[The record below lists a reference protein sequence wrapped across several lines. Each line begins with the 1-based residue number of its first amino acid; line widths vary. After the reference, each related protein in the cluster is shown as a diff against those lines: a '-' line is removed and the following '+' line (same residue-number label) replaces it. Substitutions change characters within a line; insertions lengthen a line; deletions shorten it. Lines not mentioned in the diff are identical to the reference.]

1 MAVPSPSYTT
11 TLRVLVGTSP
21 QATAEVVSAV
31 ASAGGTVMGVDVVHS
46 SADGI
51 TVDITADTIDGEHL
65 ERVRAAIESV
75 DGASVSKVSDSTFLL
90 HIGGKIEVTSKVPL
104 RTRRDLSRAYTPGVA
119 RVCKAI
125 AANKED
131 ARRLTIK
138 RNTVAVVTDGT
149 AVLGLGDIGPEASL
163 PVMEGKAALFK
174 EFANVDAWPVAL
186 DTKDTEEIISIVKA
200 IAPAYGGINLED
212 ISAPR
217 CFEIEARLRDELDIP
232 VFHDDQHGTAVV
244 VLAALINALRVVD
257 KKLEDVK
264 IAISGVGAAG
274 HAIIQL
280 LAAQGASH
288 IVAYGR
294 EGSLHAGKQEA
305 SAQRQWIAENTNPDG
320 FDGSLKDGLAGT
332 DVFIGVSSAGILD
345 GDDIATMADGAIVF
359 ALANPDPEVDP
370 EEAARTA
377 AVVATGRS
385 DYPNQ
390 INNVLAF
397 PGLFRG
403 LLDAGAS
410 HIDGEMLRVAAVAIA
425 DVVGAQELN
434 ASFII
439 PGVFDPRVAEAVSS
453 QVQAYATAQL
463 EAGATGKPVSSVGSE
478 GAREPWAEVI

>member
-21 QATAEVVSAV
+21 RATAEVVSAV
-31 ASAGGTVMGVDVVHS
+31 VDAGGSVMGVDVVHS
-46 SADGI
+46 GAEGL

-65 ERVRAAIESV
+65 ERVRDAIEAV
-75 DGASVSKVSDSTFLL
+75 EGASVSKVSDSTFLL
-90 HIGGKIEVTSKVPL
+90 HLGGKIEVTSKVQL

-149 AVLGLGDIGPEASL
+149 AVLGLGDIGPEASM

-174 EFANVDAWPVAL
+174 EFGNVDAWPVAL

-264 IAISGVGAAG
+264 IAVSGVGAAG

-280 LAAQGASH
+280 LIAQGARN
-288 IVAYGR
+288 IVAFGR
-294 EGSLHAGKQEA
+294 NGALHSGHPE
-305 SAQRQWIAENTNPDG
+305 SDPHRQWVADNTNAEG
-320 FDGSLKDGLAGT
+320 FSGSLKEGLAGM
-332 DVFIGVSSAGILD
+332 DVFVGVSSADILN
-345 GDDIATMADGAIVF
+345 GDDVATMADDAIVF

-370 EEAARTA
+370 AEASRTA

-403 LLDAGAS
+403 LLDAGAR
-410 HIDGEMLRVAAVAIA
+410 HIDSEMLRVAAVAIA
-425 DVVGAQELN
+425 SVVSEDELN
-434 ASFII
+434 PSFII
-439 PGVFDPRVAEAVSS
+439 PGVFDPRVGEAVAEAVQGYAS
-453 QVQAYATAQL
+453 QQLAKAAGKAPTAKTEATPRA
-463 EAGATGKPVSSVGSE
+463 
-478 GAREPWAEVI
+478 PWAEVV